1 MHFPREHPNPQHIP
15 AAKPLRVQVP
25 PPKARPRHGLR
36 AARGWCGPAQQGGAW
51 RAGHQMRGDFGGCT
65 FRTYRSGPTGGPG
78 PAMSFALCS
87 QGGGGVK
94 GEQRPYPTEGGEMTT
109 QIQVLASKP
118 VFGWPAPTN
127 LLAASAQCENLAQ
140 NRCFPL
146 TKRKKGGRFEVD
158 AAPSGTN
165 QDDRRSPTAVYTD

>member
-1 MHFPREHPNPQHIP
+1 
-15 AAKPLRVQVP
+15 
-25 PPKARPRHGLR
+25 
-36 AARGWCGPAQQGGAW
+36 
-51 RAGHQMRGDFGGCT
+51 MRGDFGGCT

-118 VFGWPAPTN
+118 VFGWVAPNSSRFRTKPNFSVLGAEVGAEFDSAPT
-127 LLAASAQCENLAQ
+127 
-140 NRCFPL
+140 PK
-146 TKRKKGGRFEVD
+146 KRMEQ
-158 AAPSGTN
+158 SH
-165 QDDRRSPTAVYTD
+165 

>member
-15 AAKPLRVQVP
+15 AAKPLPVQVT
-25 PPKARPRHGLR
+25 PPKARPRHELR

-109 QIQVLASKP
+109 KSKFWFKAGFWVGGAYQRLPSPYQNWTVYSAAFGICPTELKQLA
-118 VFGWPAPTN
+118 FG
-127 LLAASAQCENLAQ
+127 ASFW
-140 NRCFPL
+140 R
-146 TKRKKGGRFEVD
+146 
-158 AAPSGTN
+158 
-165 QDDRRSPTAVYTD
+165 